1 MHAKQVFTAYDHTN
15 GHFKKR
21 YRYCPDCAT
30 PLFHPP
36 HDAQRPL
43 CPACGWVHYRNPA
56 PGVVIVI
63 TAGDRVI
70 LGRRGRSSFAPGK
83 WCLPGGFI
91 EFGEDFLTAG
101 IREVQEETGLMV
113 EIRSILSVVSN
124 FLAAELHTLVVVLE
138 ARVVGGAPVPGDDL
152 DELAWFH
159 LAGPFPDL
167 AFEADRHIID
177 RYRVTALEGV
187 PVDPR
192 YAKPI
197 NPKTSST
204 GC

>member
-1 MHAKQVFTAYDHTN
+1 MRAKQVFTAYDHTN
-15 GHFKKR
+15 GRYENR

-30 PLFHPP
+30 PLSHPP
-36 HDAQRPL
+36 HEESRPH
-43 CPACGWVHYRNPA
+43 CPGCGWVHYRNPA

-63 TAGDRVI
+63 TADDRVI

-101 IREVQEETGLMV
+101 IREVREETGLMV

-152 DELAWFH
+152 EELAWFP
-159 LAGPFPDL
+159 LTGPFPDL

-177 RYRVTALEGV
+177 RYRETTLEGV
-187 PVDPR
+187 PVDPQ
-192 YAKPI
+192 YAKPFI
-197 NPKTSST
+197 
-204 GC
+204 